1 MRHRN
6 AHRKLSRRTQHRMGM
21 LNNMA
26 AAVIKHEQ
34 IRTTVP
40 KAKELK
46 PIVDQFITLAK
57 RGDLH
62 ARRQALAKLPEKA
75 AVDKLFDTLSE
86 RYADRAGGYCRVI
99 KAGFRKGD
107 MAPMAV
113 LELVDRDP
121 TAKGQD
127 SGPVEMDEDEAEAA

>member
-6 AHRKLSRRTQHRMGM
+6 AHRKLGRQTQHRQSMFG
-21 LNNMA
+21 NMA
-26 AAVIKHEQ
+26 SALIKHEQ

-46 PIVDQFITLAK
+46 PIVDRLISLGK

-86 RYADRAGGYCRVI
+86 RYADRTGGYCRVV

-107 MAPMAV
+107 MAPMAI

-121 TAKGQD
+121 TAKGLD
-127 SGPVEMDEDEAEAA
+127 SGPVDDDEDEAQAA